1 MNLKTYYRT
10 TMADLRLR
18 IADIAP
24 SLAAR
29 GGMIYTLSADGAD
42 AVIRLG
48 TPSRPVLGYLGGA
61 KDDARLYPADGGDA
75 IRFTEDDA
83 PWAIAAL
90 AARYLA
96 AEAGAGLRTCGTDRQ
111 GGRVIT
117 APAEAGGV
125 ILGLGDDRLR
135 TLAQIR
141 RRLRRAAACAA
152 ARTIEH
158 AIEAATE
165 GAGHVVRRNG
175 KIYGDCG
182 KIYGDCGKVI
192 IAVDWTDDGRVI
204 LTGPDGV
211 AHMMRPGRTEPVDW
225 RDMDEIVRPV
235 IEAADAYLRDHDYYL

>member
-1 MNLKTYYRT
+1 MSLKTYYRT
-10 TMADLRLR
+10 AVADLRLR

-42 AVIRLG
+42 AVLRLG
-48 TPSRPVLGYLGGA
+48 TKNRPILGYLSGA
-61 KDDARLYPADGGDA
+61 KNDAALYPADGGEA
-75 IRFTEDDA
+75 IRLADNDA
-83 PWAIAAL
+83 PWAVAAL

-96 AEAGAGLRTCGTDRQ
+96 AEAGGGLRTCGTDRQ

-117 APAEAGGV
+117 APIGVGGV

-141 RRLRRAAACAA
+141 RRLTRAAACAA
-152 ARTIEH
+152 AMTIEH

-175 KIYGDCG
+175 RIYGDCG
-182 KIYGDCGKVI
+182 KII
-192 IAVDWTDDGRVI
+192 AAVDWTDDGTVT

-235 IEAADAYLRDHDYYL
+235 IEAADAYLRGHDYYL

>member
-1 MNLKTYYRT
+1 MNLKTYYR
-10 TMADLRLR
+10 AAVSDLRLR

-29 GGMIYTLSADGAD
+29 GGMIYTPSVDRMD
-42 AVIRLG
+42 AVLRLG
-48 TPSRPVLGYLGGA
+48 TPSRPVLGYLSGA

-96 AEAGAGLRTCGTDRQ
+96 AEAGGGLRTCGTDRQ

-117 APAEAGGV
+117 TPVGAGGV

-152 ARTIEH
+152 AMTIEH
-158 AIEAATE
+158 AIEAATQ
-165 GAGHVVRRNG
+165 GASVVRRNG
-175 KIYGDCG
+175 TVYGDCG
-182 KIYGDCGKVI
+182 VI
-192 IAVDWTDDGRVI
+192 IAAVDWTDDGRVI

-211 AHMMRPGRTEPVDW
+211 AHVMRPGRTEPVDW

>member
-10 TMADLRLR
+10 AVADLRLR

-24 SLAAR
+24 ALAAP
-29 GGMIYTLSADGAD
+29 GGLVYNLTADRMD
-42 AVIRLG
+42 AVLRLG
-48 TPSRPVLGYLGGA
+48 TQDRPILGYLSGA
-61 KDDARLYPADGGDA
+61 KDDAIMYPADGGDA
-75 IRFTEDDA
+75 IRLTDDDA

-90 AARYLA
+90 SARYLA
-96 AEAGAGLRTCGTDRQ
+96 AEAGGGLRTCGTDRQ

-117 APAEAGGV
+117 APVGAGGV

-141 RRLRRAAACAA
+141 RRLTRAAACAA
-152 ARTIEH
+152 AMTIEH
-158 AIEAATE
+158 AIEAATK

-182 KIYGDCGKVI
+182 RVI
-192 IAVDWTDDGRVI
+192 IAVDWTDDGTVT

-211 AHMMRPGRTEPVDW
+211 ARTMLPGRTEPVDW
-225 RDMDEIVRPV
+225 RDMDEIVRPT
-235 IEAADAYLRDHDYYL
+235 IEAADNYLREHDYYL

>member
-10 TMADLRLR
+10 AVADLRLR

-24 SLAAR
+24 ALAAR

-48 TPSRPVLGYLGGA
+48 TPQRPVLGYLSGA
-61 KDDARLYPADGGDA
+61 KADAALYPADGGSM
-75 IRFTEDDA
+75 IRLTDDDA
-83 PWAIAAL
+83 PWRIAAL

-96 AEAGAGLRTCGTDRQ
+96 AEAGGGLRTCGTDRQ

-117 APAEAGGV
+117 APTGAGGV

-152 ARTIEH
+152 ALTIEH
-158 AIEAATE
+158 AIEAATK
-165 GAGHVVRRNG
+165 GASVVRRNG
-175 KIYGDCG
+175 KIYGDG
-182 KIYGDCGKVI
+182 GVI
-192 IAVDWTDDGRVI
+192 IVVDWTDDGRVTF
-204 LTGPDGV
+204 TGPDGDARV
-211 AHMMRPGRTEPVDW
+211 MRPGRTEPVDW
-225 RDMDEIVRPV
+225 RDMDELVRPV
-235 IEAADAYLRDHDYYL
+235 IEAADRYLREHDYYL

>member
-10 TMADLRLR
+10 AVADMRLR
-18 IADIAP
+18 IAAIAP
-24 SLAAR
+24 ALAAR
-29 GGMIYTLSADGAD
+29 GGMTYTLSADHMD
-42 AVIRLG
+42 AVLRLG
-48 TPSRPVLGYLGGA
+48 APSRPVLGYLSGA

-75 IRFTEDDA
+75 IRFADDDA

-96 AEAGAGLRTCGTDRQ
+96 QEAGAGLRTCGTDRQ

-117 APAEAGGV
+117 APVGAGGV

-141 RRLRRAAACAA
+141 RRLTRAAACAA
-152 ARTIEH
+152 AMTIEH
-158 AIEAATE
+158 AIEAATK
-165 GAGHVVRRNG
+165 GASVVRRNG
-175 KIYGDCG
+175 RIYGDCG
-182 KIYGDCGKVI
+182 KII
-192 IAVDWTDDGRVI
+192 AAVDWTDDGRVI

-211 AHMMRPGRTEPVDW
+211 DHVMRPGCTEPVDW

-235 IEAADAYLRDHDYYL
+235 IEAADAYLREHDYYL

>member
-1 MNLKTYYRT
+1 MNLKTCYRT
-10 TMADLRLR
+10 AVADLRLR

-24 SLAAR
+24 ALAIR
-29 GGMIYTLSADGAD
+29 GGLVHNLSADGAD

-48 TPSRPVLGYLGGA
+48 TPKRPILGYLSGA
-61 KDDARLYPADGGDA
+61 KDDAVLYPADGGDA
-75 IRFTEDDA
+75 IRLADDDA

-96 AEAGAGLRTCGTDRQ
+96 AEAGGGLRTCGTDRQ

-117 APAEAGGV
+117 APIGAGGV

-135 TLAQIR
+135 TVAQIR

-158 AIEAATE
+158 AIEAATK
-165 GAGHVVRRNG
+165 GASVVRRNG
-175 KIYGDCG
+175 KSYGDCG
-182 KIYGDCGKVI
+182 VVI
-192 IAVDWTDDGRVI
+192 ISVDWKDDGSVT
-204 LTGPDGV
+204 LTGPDGG

-225 RDMDEIVRPV
+225 RDMDDIVRPV
-235 IEAADAYLRDHDYYL
+235 IEAADAYLREHDYYL

>member
-10 TMADLRLR
+10 AVSDLRLR

-24 SLAAR
+24 VLSQPGSL
-29 GGMIYTLSADGAD
+29 IYTLSSDGAD

-48 TPSRPVLGYLGGA
+48 TPERPVLGYLSGA
-61 KDDARLYPADGGDA
+61 KSKVSLYPADGGSR
-75 IRFTEDDA
+75 IELNSDDA
-83 PWAIAAL
+83 PWAVAAL

-96 AEAGAGLRTCGTDRQ
+96 QEAGAGLRTCGTDRQ

-117 APAEAGGV
+117 APIGAGGV

-135 TLAQIR
+135 TLAQVR
-141 RRLRRAAACAA
+141 RRLTRAAACAA
-152 ARTIEH
+152 AMTIEH
-158 AIEAATE
+158 AIEAATK
-165 GAGHVVRRNG
+165 GASVVRRN
-175 KIYGDCG
+175 G

-225 RDMDEIVRPV
+225 RDMEEIVQPV
-235 IEAADAYLRDHDYYL
+235 IEAADAYLREHDYYL

>member
-1 MNLKTYYRT
+1 MNLKTYYRASIT
-10 TMADLRLR
+10 NLRIR

-24 SLAAR
+24 VLAAR
-29 GGMIYTLSADGAD
+29 GGLVYTLSADGAD

-61 KDDARLYPADGGDA
+61 KGDAALYPADGGSR
-75 IRFTEDDA
+75 IRLSDDDA

-96 AEAGAGLRTCGTDRQ
+96 QEAGAGLRTCGTDRQ

-117 APAEAGGV
+117 APIGAGGV
-125 ILGLGDDRLR
+125 ILGLGDDRLC

-152 ARTIEH
+152 AMTIEH
-158 AIEAATE
+158 AIEAATK
-165 GAGHVVRRNG
+165 GASVVRRNG
-175 KIYGDCG
+175 VIYGDCG
-182 KIYGDCGKVI
+182 VVI
-192 IAVDWTDDGRVI
+192 AAVDWTDDGRVT
-204 LTGPDGV
+204 LTGPDGATHV
-211 AHMMRPGRTEPVDW
+211 MRPGRTEPVDW

-235 IEAADAYLRDHDYYL
+235 IAAADRYLREHDYYL

>member
-10 TMADLRLR
+10 AVADLRLR

-24 SLAAR
+24 ALAAR
-29 GGMIYTLSADGAD
+29 GGMIYTLSADRMD

-48 TPSRPVLGYLGGA
+48 TPSRPVLGYLSGA
-61 KDDARLYPADGGDA
+61 KDDARLYPADGGSM
-75 IRFTEDDA
+75 IRLTDDDA

-96 AEAGAGLRTCGTDRQ
+96 QEAGAGLRTCGTDRQ

-117 APAEAGGV
+117 APIGVGGV

-135 TLAQIR
+135 TVAQVR
-141 RRLRRAAACAA
+141 RRLTRAAACAA
-152 ARTIEH
+152 AMTIEH

-182 KIYGDCGKVI
+182 KVI
-192 IAVDWTDDGRVI
+192 IAVDWADGGAVT

-211 AHMMRPGRTEPVDW
+211 AHTMRPGHTEPVDW
-225 RDMDEIVRPV
+225 RDMDDIVRPV
-235 IEAADAYLRDHDYYL
+235 IAAADAYLREHDYYL

>member
-10 TMADLRLR
+10 AVSDLRLR

-24 SLAAR
+24 ALAIR
-29 GGMIYTLSADGAD
+29 GGLVHNLSADGAD

-48 TPSRPVLGYLGGA
+48 TPKRPILGYLSGA
-61 KDDARLYPADGGDA
+61 KDDAVLYPADGGDA
-75 IRFTEDDA
+75 IRLADDDA

-96 AEAGAGLRTCGTDRQ
+96 AEAGGGLRTCGTDRQ

-117 APAEAGGV
+117 APIGAGGV

-141 RRLRRAAACAA
+141 RRLTRAAACAA
-152 ARTIEH
+152 AMTIEH
-158 AIEAATE
+158 MLEPIVHD
-165 GAGHVVRRNG
+165 AGVVVRNG
-175 KIYGDCG
+175 TVYGD
-182 KIYGDCGKVI
+182 YGKVI
-192 IAVDWTDDGRVI
+192 ISVDWTDDGTVT

-225 RDMDEIVRPV
+225 RDMNDIVRPV
-235 IEAADAYLRDHDYYL
+235 IAAADAYLREHDYYL

>member
-1 MNLKTYYRT
+1 MNLKTYYHT
-10 TMADLRLR
+10 AVTDLRVR

-24 SLAAR
+24 ALAAP
-29 GGMIYTLSADGAD
+29 GGLIYNLSADGAD

-48 TPSRPVLGYLGGA
+48 TPSRPVLGYLSGA
-61 KDDARLYPADGGDA
+61 KNDAALYPADGGDR
-75 IRFTEDDA
+75 IRLAEDDA
-83 PWAIAAL
+83 PWAVAAL

-117 APAEAGGV
+117 APVGAGGV

-135 TLAQIR
+135 TVAQIR
-141 RRLRRAAACAA
+141 RRLTRAAACAA

-182 KIYGDCGKVI
+182 KVI

-211 AHMMRPGRTEPVDW
+211 AHMMRPGHTEPVDW
-225 RDMDEIVRPV
+225 RDMDEIVHPV
-235 IEAADAYLRDHDYYL
+235 IEAADRYLREHDYYL

>member
-10 TMADLRLR
+10 AIADLRLR

-24 SLAAR
+24 ALAAR
-29 GGMIYTLSADGAD
+29 GGMIYTLSADRMD
-42 AVIRLG
+42 AVLRLG
-48 TPSRPVLGYLGGA
+48 TPQRPVLGYLSGA
-61 KDDARLYPADGGDA
+61 KSDAILYPADGGDM
-75 IRFTEDDA
+75 IRLNGDDA

-96 AEAGAGLRTCGTDRQ
+96 AEAGGGLHTCGTDRQ

-117 APAEAGGV
+117 APVGAGGV

-152 ARTIEH
+152 ALTIEH
-158 AIEAATE
+158 TIEAATE
-165 GAGHVVRRNG
+165 GASVVRRNG
-175 KIYGDCG
+175 KIYGDG
-182 KIYGDCGKVI
+182 GVI
-192 IAVDWTDDGRVI
+192 IAAVDWTDDGRVI

-225 RDMDEIVRPV
+225 RDMGEIVCPV
-235 IEAADAYLRDHDYYL
+235 IAAADRYLREHDYYL

>member
-10 TMADLRLR
+10 AVTDLRAR

-24 SLAAR
+24 ALAAR
-29 GGMIYTLSADGAD
+29 GGLVYNLSADGAD

-48 TPSRPVLGYLGGA
+48 TPERPVLGYLSGA
-61 KDDARLYPADGGDA
+61 KSDVSLHPADGGDR
-75 IRFTEDDA
+75 IRLNSDDA

-90 AARYLA
+90 AARHLA
-96 AEAGAGLRTCGTDRQ
+96 AEAGGGLRTCGTDRQ

-117 APAEAGGV
+117 APTGAGGV

-141 RRLRRAAACAA
+141 RRLTRAAACAVA
-152 ARTIEH
+152 MTIEH
-158 AIEAATE
+158 AIEAATR

-175 KIYGDCG
+175 AV
-182 KIYGDCGKVI
+182 YGDCGKVI

-204 LTGPDGV
+204 LTGPDGA
-211 AHMMRPGRTEPVDW
+211 AHVMRPGRTEPVDW

-235 IEAADAYLRDHDYYL
+235 IAAADAYLREHDYYL

>member
-10 TMADLRLR
+10 AMADLRIR
-18 IADIAP
+18 IANIAP
-24 SLAAR
+24 ALAAR
-29 GGMIYTLSADGAD
+29 GGLVYNLSADGAD

-48 TPSRPVLGYLGGA
+48 TPSRPVLGYLSGA
-61 KDDARLYPADGGDA
+61 KDDAALYPADGGDR
-75 IRFTEDDA
+75 IRLNSDDA

-96 AEAGAGLRTCGTDRQ
+96 AEAGGGLRTCGTDRQ

-117 APAEAGGV
+117 APIGAGGV

-158 AIEAATE
+158 MMEPIVRDVSV
-165 GAGHVVRRNG
+165 VVRSG
-175 KIYGDCG
+175 TVYGDAG
-182 KIYGDCGKVI
+182 VI
-192 IAVDWTDDGRVI
+192 IARVDWENDGSVVI

-211 AHMMRPGRTEPVDW
+211 THTMRPGRTEPLNW
-225 RDMDEIVRPV
+225 RDADEIVRPV
-235 IEAADAYLRDHDYYL
+235 LAQVRQWLTEHDYCL

>member
-10 TMADLRLR
+10 AVADMRLR

-29 GGMIYTLSADGAD
+29 GGMIYTLSADRMD

-48 TPSRPVLGYLGGA
+48 TPKRPVLGYLSGA
-61 KDDARLYPADGGDA
+61 KDDAVLYPADGGDA
-75 IRFTEDDA
+75 IRLADDDA

-96 AEAGAGLRTCGTDRQ
+96 AEAGGGLRTCGTDRQ

-117 APAEAGGV
+117 APIGAGGV

-141 RRLRRAAACAA
+141 RRLARAAACAA

-158 AIEAATE
+158 MMEPIVHDARV
-165 GAGHVVRRNG
+165 VVRNG
-175 KIYGDCG
+175 TV
-182 KIYGDCGKVI
+182 YGDCGKVI
-192 IAVDWTDDGRVI
+192 ISVDWTDDGTVT

-211 AHMMRPGRTEPVDW
+211 AHMMRPGHTEPIDW
-225 RDMDEIVRPV
+225 RDMDDIVRPV
-235 IEAADAYLRDHDYYL
+235 IAAADAYLREHDYYL

>member
-1 MNLKTYYRT
+1 MNAKTYYRT
-10 TMADLRLR
+10 AVADLRLR

-24 SLAAR
+24 ALAAR
-29 GGMIYTLSADGAD
+29 GGMIYNLSADGAD

-48 TPSRPVLGYLGGA
+48 TPSRPVLGYLSGA
-61 KDDARLYPADGGDA
+61 KADAALYPADGGSM
-75 IRFTEDDA
+75 IRLSDDDA

-96 AEAGAGLRTCGTDRQ
+96 AEAGGGLRTCGTDRQ

-117 APAEAGGV
+117 APVEAGGV

-141 RRLRRAAACAA
+141 RRLRRGAACAA

-158 AIEAATE
+158 AIEAATK
-165 GAGHVVRRNG
+165 GAGHVVRNNG
-175 KIYGDCG
+175 TT
-182 KIYGDCGKVI
+182 YGDCGKVI
-192 IAVDWTDDGRVI
+192 IAVDWTDDGIVT

-211 AHMMRPGRTEPVDW
+211 ARMMRPGRTEPVDW

>member
-10 TMADLRLR
+10 AVADLRLR

-24 SLAAR
+24 ALAVR
-29 GGMIYTLSADGAD
+29 GGLVYNLSADGAD

-48 TPSRPVLGYLGGA
+48 VLSRPVLGYLSGA
-61 KDDARLYPADGGDA
+61 KNDAILYPADGGDM
-75 IRFTEDDA
+75 IRLNSDDA

-96 AEAGAGLRTCGTDRQ
+96 AEAGGGLRTCGTDRQ

-117 APAEAGGV
+117 APVGAGGV

-141 RRLRRAAACAA
+141 RRLTRAAACAA
-152 ARTIEH
+152 AMTIEH
-158 AIEAATE
+158 AIEAATK
-165 GAGHVVRRNG
+165 GASVVRRNG

-182 KIYGDCGKVI
+182 KIIV
-192 IAVDWTDDGRVI
+192 AVDWTDDGRVT
-204 LTGPDGV
+204 LTGPDGTDHV
-211 AHMMRPGRTEPVDW
+211 MRPGRTEPLDW
-225 RDMDEIVRPV
+225 RDADGIVRPV
-235 IEAADAYLRDHDYYL
+235 IAAADAYLREHDYYL

>member
-1 MNLKTYYRT
+1 MNLKTCYRT
-10 TMADLRLR
+10 AVADLRLR

-24 SLAAR
+24 ALAAR
-29 GGMIYTLSADGAD
+29 GGLVYNLSADGAD

-48 TPSRPVLGYLGGA
+48 TPKRPVLGYLSGA
-61 KDDARLYPADGGDA
+61 EDDAVLYPADGGDA
-75 IRFTEDDA
+75 IRLADDDA

-96 AEAGAGLRTCGTDRQ
+96 QEAGAGLRTCGTDRQ

-117 APAEAGGV
+117 APVGAGGV

-141 RRLRRAAACAA
+141 RRLTRAAACAA

-165 GAGHVVRRNG
+165 GASVVRRNG
-175 KIYGDCG
+175 AVYGDCG
-182 KIYGDCGKVI
+182 VI
-192 IAVDWTDDGRVI
+192 IAAVDWTDDGAVT

-211 AHMMRPGRTEPVDW
+211 AHTMRPGHTEPVDW
-225 RDMDEIVRPV
+225 RDMDDIVRPV
-235 IEAADAYLRDHDYYL
+235 IAAADAHLREHDYYL

>member
-1 MNLKTYYRT
+1 MNPKTYYRT
-10 TMADLRLR
+10 AIRDLRIR

-24 SLAAR
+24 ALAAP
-29 GGMIYTLSADGAD
+29 GGLIYNLSADGAD

-48 TPSRPVLGYLGGA
+48 TPTRPVLGYLSGVIL
-61 KDDARLYPADGGDA
+61 DAALHPADGGDM
-75 IRFTEDDA
+75 IRLNSDDA

-96 AEAGAGLRTCGTDRQ
+96 REAGAGLRTCGTDRQ

-117 APAEAGGV
+117 APIDAGGV

-135 TLAQIR
+135 TVAQIR

-158 AIEAATE
+158 AIEAATK

-175 KIYGDCG
+175 TVYGDR
-182 KIYGDCGKVI
+182 GKVI
-192 IAVDWTDDGRVI
+192 IAVDWTDDGTVT

-211 AHMMRPGRTEPVDW
+211 AHKMRPGRTEPVDW

-235 IEAADAYLRDHDYYL
+235 IEAADAYLREHDYYL

>member
-10 TMADLRLR
+10 TVADLRLR

-24 SLAAR
+24 ALAAR
-29 GGMIYTLSADGAD
+29 GGLVYNLSADGND

-48 TPSRPVLGYLGGA
+48 TPERPVLGYLSGA
-61 KDDARLYPADGGDA
+61 KDDAALYPADGGDR
-75 IRFTEDDA
+75 ILLNGDDA

-96 AEAGAGLRTCGTDRQ
+96 AEAGGGLRTCGTDRQ

-117 APAEAGGV
+117 APIGAGGV

-135 TLAQIR
+135 TLAQVR
-141 RRLRRAAACAA
+141 RRLTRAAASAA

-158 AIEAATE
+158 AIEAATHD
-165 GAGHVVRRNG
+165 AGHVVRRNG
-175 KIYGDCG
+175 V
-182 KIYGDCGKVI
+182 IYGDCGKVI

-204 LTGPDGV
+204 LTGPDGD
-211 AHMMRPGRTEPVDW
+211 AHVMRPGRTEPVDW
-225 RDMDEIVRPV
+225 RDMDDVVRPV
-235 IEAADAYLRDHDYYL
+235 IAAADNYLREHDYYL

>member
-10 TMADLRLR
+10 AVADLRLR

-48 TPSRPVLGYLGGA
+48 TPSRPVLGYLSGA
-61 KDDARLYPADGGDA
+61 KNDAALYPADGDDA
-75 IRFTEDDA
+75 IRLTDDDA

-96 AEAGAGLRTCGTDRQ
+96 QEAGAGLRTCGTDRQ

-117 APAEAGGV
+117 APVGAGGV

-135 TLAQIR
+135 TVAQVR

-158 AIEAATE
+158 AMEPIVHDA
-165 GAGHVVRRNG
+165 HVVVRNG
-175 KIYGDCG
+175 TVYGDSG
-182 KIYGDCGKVI
+182 VI
-192 IAVDWTDDGRVI
+192 IAAVDWKDDGSVVT

-211 AHMMRPGRTEPVDW
+211 THVMRPGRTEPVDW

-235 IEAADAYLRDHDYYL
+235 LAQVSQWLTEHDYYL